1 METGWCVYKMD
12 LLKSEGV
19 LIPEQ
24 VKIFIQDTSLL
35 KKLCIILFVIMT
47 SLRSIIQ
54 MNFYYARKWEKCK
67 LQNEELRKWP

>member
-1 METGWCVYKMD
+1 MLEANHPDDHPGRKVK
-12 LLKSEGV
+12 EGV

-24 VKIFIQDTSLL
+24 VTIFIQDTSLL

-67 LQNEELRKWP
+67 LQNEELRK